1 MSLLRQ
7 NKPQITQITQIFV
20 TDHHDET
27 DYHRFGHKRPSECSH
42 RGVSHRNQYKS
53 VRSVS
58 PVPHEKICEIC
69 EICGSFKQNYFLSLK
84 EFSMLEISA
93 WKARSIFRRCS
104 MALQLWMTVEWSR
117 LPMSCPIR
125 PAGIFV
131 YFCAKNIDT

>member
-69 EICGSFKQNYFLSLK
+69 EICGSFKQNTLFLEFEGILDAGDLSL
-84 EFSMLEISA
+84 ESQIYL
-93 WKARSIFRRCS
+93 
-104 MALQLWMTVEWSR
+104 
-117 LPMSCPIR
+117 
-125 PAGIFV
+125 
-131 YFCAKNIDT
+131 